1 MVKTR
6 TKGTMVVNQESEDI
20 CGISW
25 GQRAGVTGNQ
35 ASPRP
40 TLPLL
45 KGAKPTACQGQD
57 VPWALLAAQPGKDS
71 VAPPPICLPRP
82 SSTHLQDEEEE
93 EIGVGHFLEL
103 LEEVD
108 RQEGDD
114 VVLGGLDAVALGTD
128 GVRRGVMSC

>member
-1 MVKTR
+1 MCPGLSLLPSQGR
-6 TKGTMVVNQESEDI
+6 TV
-20 CGISW
+20 W
-25 GQRAGVTGNQ
+25 
-35 ASPRP
+35 P
-40 TLPLL
+40 
-45 KGAKPTACQGQD
+45 
-57 VPWALLAAQPGKDS
+57 
-71 VAPPPICLPRP
+71 PPPICLPRP